1 MLDVWVCNSSPL
13 IALARIQRLDLIE
26 SLAAEVVVPQT
37 VVLEIE
43 AGASRDGAAQAVR
56 VSSRLRI
63 RPDIEIPEAVRAWQ
77 LDPGESQV
85 LAMALQRSGCGAVID
100 DRAARRCA
108 ASFSIPMIGT
118 VGLVALAR
126 QRGTLKSAAPVYIAL
141 RDAGLF
147 VSPALLKAV
156 LAQFGEE
163 IE

>member
-1 MLDVWVCNSSPL
+1 MVDVWVCNSSPL

-26 SLAAEVVVPQT
+26 SLTAEVVVPAT
-37 VVLEIE
+37 VLLEIE
-43 AGASRDGAAQAVR
+43 AGADRDRAVYAVR
-56 VSSRLRI
+56 SSPRLRI
-63 RPDIEIPEAVRAWQ
+63 RPDVEIPEAVRSWQ
-77 LDPGESQV
+77 LDLGESQV
-85 LAMALQRSGCGAVID
+85 LAMSLQQPGCGVVID

-118 VGLVALAR
+118 IGIVALAR
-126 QRGTLKSAAPVYIAL
+126 QRGTLKSAAPVYEAL

-147 VSPALLKAV
+147 VSPALVKAI

>member
-1 MLDVWVCNSSPL
+1 VPDVWVCNSSPL
-13 IALARIQRLDLIE
+13 IALARTQRLDLIE
-26 SLAAEVVVPQT
+26 SLAAEVLVPAT
-37 VVLEIE
+37 VVREIE
-43 AGASRDGAAQAVR
+43 AGAGRDGAAQAVR
-56 VSSRLRI
+56 SSSRLRI
-63 RPDIEIPEAVRAWQ
+63 RSDVEVPEAVRSWQ

-85 LAMALQRSGCGAVID
+85 LAMTLQHPGCGAVID

-118 VGLVALAR
+118 IGIVALAR
-126 QRGTLKSAAPVYIAL
+126 QRGTLKAAAPVYRAL

>member
-85 LAMALQRSGCGAVID
+85 LAMSLQHPGCGAVIETA
-100 DRAARRCA
+100 RLAAV
-108 ASFSIPMIGT
+108 P
-118 VGLVALAR
+118 L
-126 QRGTLKSAAPVYIAL
+126 P
-141 RDAGLF
+141 
-147 VSPALLKAV
+147 SP
-156 LAQFGEE
+156 FP
-163 IE
+163 